1 MQLFNSRLLRERMQ
15 RFSFPAGGE
24 FKKKINVI
32 AKWQKSLRD
41 RDLSKTKEISIQG
54 LFLSKFFGEVLGYTT
69 QADGKKEWNLTQ
81 HPGNDIDARIPDGS

>member
-41 RDLSKTKEISIQG
+41 SDLRKQKRFRYRACFSLNS
-54 LFLSKFFGEVLGYTT
+54 SARYSAT
-69 QADGKKEWNLTQ
+69 QRRPMERRNGT
-81 HPGNDIDARIPDGS
+81 